1 MRKPSRRQFLTNAG
15 KAAAVTAI
23 TPFLAGR
30 SARAAANENAEGPFI
45 HHVYFWLK
53 NATSQDD
60 KAKLVA
66 GLKKLS
72 AASTIDRFYIGQPA
86 PTNRDVIDRSYAV
99 SWLLFFKN
107 KADQDAYQT
116 DPIHL
121 KFIEEC
127 SSLWSKVIVYDSVDV

>member
-1 MRKPSRRQFLTNAG
+1 MSKASRRQFLASAG

-23 TPFLAGR
+23 APFALGSKT
-30 SARAAANENAEGPFI
+30 SAATSNADGQFI

-53 NATSQDD
+53 NATSQEDR
-60 KAKLVA
+60 AKLIA

-72 AASTIDRFYIGQPA
+72 VVSTIDKFYIGQPA

-107 KADQDAYQT
+107 KADQDSYQT
-116 DPIHL
+116 DPVHL

-127 SSLWSKVIVYDSVDV
+127 SSLWSKVIVYDSIDV

>member
-1 MRKPSRRQFLTNAG
+1 MSKPSRRQFLSNAG
-15 KAAAVTAI
+15 KAAAVTALA
-23 TPFLAGR
+23 PFAFNKG
-30 SARAAANENAEGPFI
+30 AAAASNDEGPFI

-60 KAKLVA
+60 KSKLIA

-72 AASTIDRFYIGQPA
+72 SVKTIQQFHIGQPA

-107 KADQDAYQT
+107 KADQDSYQT
-116 DPIHL
+116 DPVHL
-121 KFIEEC
+121 KFIEDC
-127 SSLWSKVIVYDSVDV
+127 SHLWSRVVVYDSVDAI